1 MRLFRRKRKVPVRP
15 PNPGFHAQ
23 DTRDSDRPG
32 RGWIDFVFHLRSG
45 ECTHGKIGCGIR
57 PPLCSRC
64 LTPFLLV
71 LRSQATDSLTGSP
84 DFELTDLL
92 HLLLESL
99 AVVWTTSVL
108 HGALRLLAS
117 LDRVVEVIEDGLEG
131 LLEALA
137 PVNGTTAGRGGAGG
151 VHVVHTVGT
160 NQRVERLCGLLDSL
174 VECL

>member
-1 MRLFRRKRKVPVRP
+1 M
-15 PNPGFHAQ
+15 
-23 DTRDSDRPG
+23 
-32 RGWIDFVFHLRSG
+32 
-45 ECTHGKIGCGIR
+45 
-57 PPLCSRC
+57 
-64 LTPFLLV
+64 
-71 LRSQATDSLTGSP
+71 
-84 DFELTDLL
+84 
-92 HLLLESL
+92 